1 MMNEPF
7 ENAPSDVRASVVYP
21 KQSDYRVVAISN
33 PAYLQQPGDEYQ
45 KRIAKHIDL
54 LNRQEKVL
62 ARDKSSMAI
71 EMQDLMAKKEIVE
84 HDGQRVHQLLHS
96 LGWSRRQESI
106 DLFESFNKNKGNYFV
121 FDIETFGDSQDRNKP
136 FGISEIAINEY
147 DKQGDL
153 VNKTYNTIVH
163 QDEKVV
169 NRLQKR
175 IDQLKVD
182 PYLFNSLPGWEQR
195 SLVDLMRY
203 STYADEAD
211 GNAFNFDKKSQTIKH
226 HSIIKSVFN
235 EKDELE
241 RLKVVRGMQNYLNYM
256 QSGLDLMKSSKV
268 EGESAILEVA
278 RIMAENPD
286 KVFVSYNGNAF
297 DMPVLQAYAKNK
309 GVTLPSGVKHLDYL
323 NVIHSVYMDS
333 DDLKRQVNPEYKGSA
348 FGKDKLAAFREIL
361 EQSSQDDAHNAQV
374 DTDDTAKIVAKTRE
388 HIQEA
393 LSNAQSSV
401 NSEFGFHPTGMT
413 WNKSPMYT
421 GQKLFAVGGVQAFK
435 DGDESFRVKLDDN
448 GKWVEQS
455 SDFNKTVI
463 NARSFYE
470 FAGHQ
475 VMEDGRQAFRFYNPD
490 LNEYS
495 YIVREGEHAFAEL
508 QDFVQSRFYNW
519 ENVDSKVKE
528 KILHV
533 TETDRARRRYDS
545 YFSMDGAGKG
555 LALVDGQVVEK
566 GTKGFS
572 GLKRMLENAEI
583 METYLDSNRDFKNRV
598 EELIEQG
605 MSRNEAKRAIRKIRT
620 SELHDLLTPN
630 FESLWDP
637 IAKQY
642 TYNEKEMKHFFKMH
656 QRLIDEMPYL
666 GQAVKMIDAN
676 FSDDIQRASEI
687 EDHGKR
693 NAAFREINQKRDQAL
708 MRYYESVKQE
718 VGTPVEKRKLN
729 SFESQRLSYFDPEA
743 GDTRSINFETVGT
756 AQGNLFSY
764 AKRGVEEGADRHRFM
779 QERLFNLMEL
789 LRSEDKISGKQY
801 KHYVNTLHESDSIW
815 HATQEIASD
824 MRKKSGGIYDTHREE
839 PVMHH
844 NENIKTLNQVLE
856 KKNMSNELM
865 IRRAIQ
871 DTENAF
877 MIMDMNAIKGQ
888 RLVLGEK
895 MKETLDIMDRES
907 FSRLRPNNYQAL
919 EELVSSIH
927 ETDKSKHIAMTMG
940 SPEDANMKL
949 YVYDPKDSISVQ
961 NQLQRGTTPSQA
973 LEIEMPLISESGVH
987 KVGGQVINAHSY
999 AVLDGKDVNM
1009 ISSAQHISRDYKDR
1023 MKWIMNLYNQGDV
1036 DGANYQAK
1044 NVLRE
1049 SIMNM
1054 SGIQRN
1060 MVGENDSYRW
1070 ANNRSDYLK
1079 QQHVKLDT
1087 AMIEDFYYNG
1097 YNDFKL
1103 TEEHFYDPDDVF
1115 VMRNGKKV
1123 LRKGVTADV
1132 LTMDASHKMMMMMP
1146 EWAEE
1151 KLKMDFSTSSLKAEH
1166 VSKMI
1171 LSTEDIRQMIPY
1183 GTFYNHGRDNAV
1195 QYENAYLINDETN
1208 ERLKGISGVSR
1219 NNYLKTERQLAYEAG
1234 RPDQYGINMKTA
1246 YMTNDEFRA
1255 KIESLHQ
1262 TENGKAL
1269 LNELGFLDEKGKIN
1283 WMKLPRVYEQQGIIA
1298 KDVADALRVD
1308 NEKRY
1313 AKGQR
1318 FEMANGLKLNSEVQ
1332 PGEFLGT
1339 RTHDNGLKED
1349 IFYEG
1354 TRPARVAGGAAG
1366 DGDLILRWQEDP
1378 FKLMLDGEK
1387 MTDSPVHRSL
1397 IQAVTGRDDIVTIIN
1412 PDVAKHKDYGMLMSG
1427 EARLMAESIQQLN
1440 EKDKL
1445 EAIRIIEKGK
1455 IGLTWDDQMGGFIDH
1470 SYDLKIAKDQ
1480 FNKVFDELQKK
1491 GFNISPI
1498 TDTGVR
1504 YGILQGIMSKVS
1516 NYSKV
1521 VDFTGNRVLHY
1532 DETWDEIGQ
1541 KMKAT
1546 KMYGGIDGVRWGH
1559 REMGVLKSYGM
1570 DKTYEH
1576 VYQMMKEKSERLGEV
1591 DSIAKSL
1598 RYMTEEHA
1606 EIAALSVHDDFK
1618 SLPQN
1623 FRNRHMYKG
1632 TIFDQKE
1639 SLLERFAGNSA
1650 VTDHGFWMELPGVE
1664 SADGGIS
1671 QVKVN
1676 LGEGKEKLIDK
1687 IFIPF
1692 TAVEGADGDI
1702 HLRDIQ
1708 KRIANIYRK
1717 ADAVNQAESIESARQ
1732 AQVELQGAVNSYVRQ
1747 SFKELTSSEG
1757 MMFENVFKATMGG
1770 EYGERDV
1777 RTSSASGLFKL
1788 MDYQTSL
1795 DVMERW
1801 GDGQYTI
1808 ISEDMAKKMGVFDQ
1822 LKEGKELYAANVRYP
1837 TFHDGAMQFAKLRMA
1852 DWVKDGEM
1860 HTTSFSSMLQNA
1872 DSDGDY
1878 SHIVVMDDEQIQEE
1892 WKQAHDNIR
1901 NKYEREWRSHV
1912 EKESHQSRL
1921 THNLINANSGEFVD
1935 GKWTDSQ
1942 WIQKQ
1947 KGNTD
1952 EQMAAKIGKMTI
1964 GRASN
1969 LNLFI
1974 RQVADAHYDMDSEM
1988 NYQIKKFGQGI
1999 EQKLIDAKHGAK
2011 PKGIEMIDAI
2021 YSGNWEKAF
2030 EIDND
2035 SFEGNFQKN
2044 FYMREV
2050 AEELPMALKKVEGGL
2065 RANALKFGTSTGIG
2079 YSLDSDQGI
2088 QTVIDYLHGNQETGV
2103 DNKGLG
2109 LYHKHLREM
2118 GESLAIDQLKEQA
2131 EFESLQRHALQ
2142 ERVPL
2147 GLKDRAKNV
2156 AGDFIGGGISNLGE
2170 KVSQAWSSIKG
2181 MSARNQMLFGGGL
2194 AVAGVAGYNILNTE
2208 KPEMHY
2214 NNQDSQPAI
2223 DMPEAD
2229 GLDMQNASISISA
2242 TGGELQ
2248 SDQVSH
2254 AVSQGMRESRMNAGP
2269 TRMTVNHQDNTQQ
2282 LNRQWYRDTVR
2293 ENI

>member
-1 MMNEPF
+1 MNESF
-7 ENAPSDVRASVVYP
+7 ENAPSDVRASIVYP

-33 PAYLQQPGDEYQ
+33 PAFLQQPGDEYE

-54 LNRQEKVL
+54 LNRQEEVL
-62 ARDKSSMAI
+62 ARDKSSLAI
-71 EMQDLMAKKEIVE
+71 EMQELMAKKAIVE
-84 HDGQRVHQLLHS
+84 HDGKRVHQLLHS

-106 DLFESFNKNKGNYFV
+106 DLFESFNKHKGNYFV

-147 DKQGDL
+147 NEQGDL
-153 VNKTYNTIVH
+153 VNKTYNTIVR
-163 QDEKVV
+163 QDKKVV
-169 NRLQKR
+169 DNLQKR
-175 IDQLKVD
+175 INQLKVD
-182 PYLFNSLPGWEQR
+182 PFLFNSLPGWEQR

-203 STYADEAD
+203 STYASEAD
-211 GNAFNFDKKSQTIKH
+211 DNAFSFDNKLQTIKH

-235 EKDELE
+235 ERDELE
-241 RLKVVRGMQNYLNYM
+241 RLKVVRGMQDYLNYM

-268 EGESAILEVA
+268 EGGSAISEVA

-286 KVFVSYNGNAF
+286 KMFVSYNGNAF
-297 DMPVLQAYAKNK
+297 DMPVLQAYAKTK
-309 GVTLPSGVKHLDYL
+309 GITLPSGVKHLDYL

-333 DDLKRQVNPEYKGSA
+333 DDLKRKVNPEYTGGV

-361 EQSSQDDAHNAQV
+361 DQSSQDDAHNAQV
-374 DTDDTAKIVAKTRE
+374 DTDDTAKVVAKTRGY
-388 HIQEA
+388 IQEA
-393 LSNAQSSV
+393 LNSAQSSV
-401 NSEFGFHPTGMT
+401 NSEFGFYPTDMT
-413 WNKSPMYT
+413 WNKSPMHT
-421 GQKLFAVGGVQAFK
+421 GQKLFAAGGVQAFK
-435 DGDESFRVKLDDN
+435 DGDESFKVAQDEN
-448 GKWVEQS
+448 GKWVAQTG
-455 SDFNKTVI
+455 DFNKTVI
-463 NARSFYE
+463 NSRSFYE

-475 VMEDGRQAFRFYNPD
+475 MLEDGRQAFRFYNPD

-495 YIVREGEHAFAEL
+495 YIIREGEHAFAEL

-519 ENVDSKVKE
+519 ENVDPKVKE
-528 KILHV
+528 EILHV
-533 TETDRARRRYDS
+533 AETDRARRRYDS
-545 YFSMDGAGKG
+545 YFSMDGGGKG
-555 LALVDGQVVEK
+555 LAVVDGQVVEK

-572 GLKRMLENAEI
+572 GLKRMLENAEL
-583 METYLDSNRDFKNRV
+583 MEIHLDSNRDFKSRV

-605 MSRNEAKRAIRKIRT
+605 MGRNEAKRTIRQIKT
-620 SELHDLLTPN
+620 DELHDLLN
-630 FESLWDP
+630 FDSLWDP
-637 IAKQY
+637 VAKQY
-642 TYNEKEMKHFFKMH
+642 VYNEKEMKHFFKMH

-666 GQAVKMIDAN
+666 SQAVKMIDAN
-676 FSDDIQRASEI
+676 FADDIKEASEI
-687 EDHGKR
+687 EDHNKR
-693 NAAFREINQKRDQAL
+693 NATFREINQKRDQAL

-718 VGTPVEKRKLN
+718 IGTPVEKRKLD
-729 SFESQRLSYFDPEA
+729 SFESHRMSYFDPEA

-764 AKRGVEEGADRHRFM
+764 AKRGVEEGSDRHRFM
-779 QERLFNLMEL
+779 QERMFNLMEH
-789 LRSEDKISGKQY
+789 LRSQEKIDGNQY
-801 KHYVNTLHESDSIW
+801 SQYVNTLHESDSIW

-824 MRKKSGGIYDTHREE
+824 MRRKSGGKYDTHREE

-844 NENIKTLNQVLE
+844 NENIRTLNRVLE

-877 MIMDMNAIKGQ
+877 MMMDMNSLKGQ
-888 RLVLGEK
+888 KLTLGEE
-895 MKETLDIMDRES
+895 MKKTLDILDQES

-919 EELVSSIH
+919 EELVASIH
-927 ETDKSKHIAMTMG
+927 EADKSKHIAMTMG

-961 NQLQRGTTPSQA
+961 NQLQRGITPSQA
-973 LEIEMPLISESGVH
+973 LEINMPLINESGVH
-987 KVGGQVINAHSY
+987 KVGGQVINAHRF
-999 AVLDGKDVNM
+999 AVLDGKDVSM
-1009 ISSAQHISRDYKDR
+1009 ISSAQHIARDYKDR
-1023 MKWIMNLYNQGDV
+1023 MKWIMNLYNQGDI

-1060 MVGENDSYRW
+1060 MIGENDSYRW

-1079 QQHVKLDT
+1079 QQHVKMSS

-1097 YNDFKL
+1097 YNNFKL
-1103 TEEHFYDPDDVF
+1103 TEEHFYNPDDVF
-1115 VMRNGKKV
+1115 FMKNGEKV
-1123 LRKGVTADV
+1123 LRKGLTADV
-1132 LTMDASHKMMMMMP
+1132 LTMDASYKMMMMMP

-1151 KLKMDFSTSSLKAEH
+1151 KLGVDFSTSSLKAEH
-1166 VSKMI
+1166 IGKMI

-1219 NNYLKTERQLAYEAG
+1219 NSYLKTERQLAYEAG

-1262 TENGKAL
+1262 TGEGKAL
-1269 LNELGFLDEKGKIN
+1269 LNDLGFLDEKEKIN

-1298 KDVADALRVD
+1298 KDLSDALRVD

-1318 FEMANGLKLNSEVQ
+1318 FEIANELELNSEIQ

-1339 RTHDNGLKED
+1339 RIHDNGLRED
-1349 IFYEG
+1349 VFYEG
-1354 TRPARVAGGAAG
+1354 TRPARVIGGATG
-1366 DGDLILRWQEDP
+1366 DSDLILRWQEDP

-1397 IQAVTGRDDIVTIIN
+1397 IQAVTGRDDIVAIIN

-1427 EARLMAESIQQLN
+1427 EARLMAESIHQLN
-1440 EKDKL
+1440 GKDKL

-1455 IGLTWDDQMGGFIDH
+1455 VGLTWDKDMGGFVDH
-1470 SYDLKIAKDQ
+1470 SYDLIIAKDQ

-1541 KMKAT
+1541 RMKAV
-1546 KMYGGIDGVRWGH
+1546 KMYGGSDGVRWGH

-1598 RYMTEEHA
+1598 QYMTEEHA
-1606 EIAALSVHDDFK
+1606 EIEALSVHDDFK
-1618 SLPQN
+1618 SLPKN
-1623 FRNRHMYKG
+1623 FRNKHMYKG

-1639 SLLERFAGNSA
+1639 SLLERFAGNAA
-1650 VTDHGFWMELPGVE
+1650 VTEHGFWMELPGVE
-1664 SADGGIS
+1664 KAGGGTS

-1676 LGEGKEKLIDK
+1676 LGGGEEKLIDK

-1702 HLRDIQ
+1702 HLRDLQ
-1708 KRIANIYRK
+1708 KRIASIYRK
-1717 ADAVNQAESIESARQ
+1717 ADAVTQAESIESARQ
-1732 AQVELQGAVNSYVRQ
+1732 AQVELQGAVNSYIKQ
-1747 SFKELTSSEG
+1747 SVKELTSSEG

-1770 EYGERDV
+1770 EYGERSV

-1822 LKEGKELYAANVRYP
+1822 LKTGKELYAANVRYP
-1837 TFHDGAMQFAKLRMA
+1837 TFHDGAMQFTKLRMA

-1878 SHIVVMDDEQIQEE
+1878 SHIVVMDDDQIQEE
-1892 WKQAHDNIR
+1892 WKQAHNNLR
-1901 NKYEREWRSHV
+1901 NKYESEWNQHV
-1912 EKESHQSRL
+1912 EKETHKSTL
-1921 THNLINANSGEFVD
+1921 THHLVNANEGD
-1935 GKWTDSQ
+1935 YIGKQ
-1942 WIQKQ
+1942 I
-1947 KGNTD
+1947 GNTD

-1974 RQVADAHYDMDSEM
+1974 RQVADDHYGMNSEM
-1988 NYQIKKFGQGI
+1988 NYQFKKFGQGL

-2011 PKGIEMIDAI
+2011 PKGLEMIDAI
-2021 YSGNWEKAF
+2021 YSNNWDKAF
-2030 EIDND
+2030 EIDNEYFD
-2035 SFEGNFQKN
+2035 GQFQEK
-2044 FYMREV
+2044 FYMKEV
-2050 AEELPMALKKVEGGL
+2050 AEDLPIALKKVEGGL
-2065 RANALKFGTSTGIG
+2065 RSNALKFGTSTGIG
-2079 YSLDSDQGI
+2079 YSLDSEQGI
-2088 QTVIDYLHGNQETGV
+2088 QTVIDYLHGNKETGV

-2109 LYHKHLREM
+2109 LYHKHLREA
-2118 GESLAIDQLKEQA
+2118 GEFLAIDQLKEQA
-2131 EFESLQRHALQ
+2131 EFESLQRHAMQ

-2147 GLKDRAKNV
+2147 GLKDRAKNI
-2156 AGDFIGGGISNLGE
+2156 AGDLIGGGISNIGE
-2170 KVSQAWSSIKG
+2170 KISQAWNSVKG
-2181 MSARNQMLFGGGL
+2181 MNAKNQLLFGGGL

-2214 NNQDSQPAI
+2214 NNNEQSAVQ
-2223 DMPEAD
+2223 MPEENEMD
-2229 GLDMQNASISISA
+2229 LQNASISISA
-2242 TGGELQ
+2242 SGGSIE

-2254 AVSQGMRESRMNAGP
+2254 AVAQSMRESRMNAGP
-2269 TRMTVNHQDNTQQ
+2269 TRMTVNYQDNTQQ